1 DLLGGRQRTS
11 ARASQDHSERL
22 LNRVNL
28 PPEQGT
34 RVKSPLRILHL
45 EDSQTDADLIVS
57 TLAEEG
63 IACEARRI
71 DTKADFVAALEQGR
85 FDLII
90 ADYSL
95 PSFDGI
101 AHDFNNLLMIIM
113 GYSELLLNEL
123 DQAHHMREKVEE
135 TQKAAQRAVSLVRQ
149 LLAFSRK
156 QVLDPQV
163 VDLNAVV
170 GNLEKMLRRLI

>member
-1 DLLGGRQRTS
+1 M
-11 ARASQDHSERL
+11 
-22 LNRVNL
+22 NL
-28 PPEQGT
+28 PTEQGT

-45 EDSQTDADLIVS
+45 EDSQTDAELIVA

-71 DTKADFVAALEQGR
+71 DTKADFVAALEQGG

-101 AHDFNNLLMIIM
+101 AALAL
-113 GYSELLLNEL
+113 
-123 DQAHHMREKVEE
+123 AREKCPDVPFIFVSATLGEE
-135 TQKAAQRAVSLVRQ
+135 LAIETLQRGATDYILKQRLSRLVPSVHRALRELEQRIERKRAEEALRQSEEQLRQSQK
-149 LLAFSRK
+149 
-156 QVLDPQV
+156 
-163 VDLNAVV
+163 
-170 GNLEKMLRRLI
+170 M

>member
-1 DLLGGRQRTS
+1 M
-11 ARASQDHSERL
+11 
-22 LNRVNL
+22 NL
-28 PPEQGT
+28 PTEQGT

-45 EDSQTDADLIVS
+45 EDSQTDAELIVA

-71 DTKADFVAALEQGR
+71 DTKADFVAALEQGG

-101 AHDFNNLLMIIM
+101 AALALAREKCPDVPFIFVSATLGVELANEYTQRDSTVYIM
-113 GYSELLLNEL
+113 KKQPSRLLLF
-123 DQAHHMREKVEE
+123 AY
-135 TQKAAQRAVSLVRQ
+135 
-149 LLAFSRK
+149 
-156 QVLDPQV
+156 P
-163 VDLNAVV
+163 
-170 GNLEKMLRRLI
+170 